1 MEVKYYEVS
10 NYPVKC
16 RLYPNKEQRKK
27 IDRFIHGVHVAHN
40 VIMYD
45 MLHNLKNTNEKLD
58 KNTGLVVHFP
68 DFNKASKASYLNEI
82 KKEYPI
88 LSEIPSSSL
97 SGQSGLIRADLKRR
111 IMSQTKDKEGI
122 CKSKKGSRPVEYL
135 SGNYYNKSNP
145 RRSYTYQEYLNKFT
159 YKNEKVLKVKL
170 AKIGEVKVR
179 GFNNSI
185 RFDASCRMTFKDYI
199 ELNPRKLITTTV
211 EKDNCNDYWIVFK
224 FTKVYKP
231 IREEKNKTEVGV
243 DVGVHDLIITSEGI
257 KYGNCKFKEQEKV
270 HIEKMNKKLSRRYGY
285 ANKKFREESN
295 KSKEDGNGSLKPS
308 NGYLHTKIKLA
319 KTHRKIAWKRN
330 TYNNN
335 ITFDLVSKHSFI
347 GIETLS
353 VTDMYKKQNGETN
366 RQRANR
372 ARCLA
377 DASMSSILQMI
388 KYKSEWYDRIC
399 QPINRWIPSSKK
411 CHVCGYIKK
420 DLALNDREW
429 TCPQC
434 GTVHDRDINA
444 SNNILDYAKIA
455 YQESIIDKAS

>member
-1 MEVKYYEVS
+1 MEVKYYEVL

-16 RLYPNKEQRKK
+16 RLYPNKEQREK

-45 MLHNLKNTNEKLD
+45 MLHNFKNTNEKID
-58 KNTGLVVHFP
+58 KNTGDVVHFP
-68 DFNKASKASYLNEI
+68 NFNEASKASYLNEL

-88 LSEIPSSSL
+88 IKEIPSAALTSKN
-97 SGQSGLIRADLKRR
+97 GLINTDLKKR
-111 IMSQTKDKEGI
+111 IISQTKDGVNKT
-122 CKSKKGSRPVEYL
+122 KKGSRPVEYL
-135 SGNYYNKSNP
+135 TGKYYNKSQP
-145 RRSYTYQEYLNKFT
+145 RRSYTYQETLSKFT
-159 YKNEKVLKVKL
+159 YKTDNVIKINL

-179 GFNNSI
+179 GFNKDI
-185 RFDASCRMTFKDYI
+185 RFDSSCMMTFKDYI
-199 ELNPRKLITTTV
+199 ELNPRKKITTTV
-211 EKDNCNDYWIVFK
+211 LKDKCDDYWIVFK
-224 FTKVYKP
+224 FTKIYKP

-243 DVGVHDLIITSEGI
+243 DVGVHDLIITSGGI

-285 ANKKFREESN
+285 ANKKFREEN
-295 KSKEDGNGSLKPS
+295 KKSKEDGNGLIKPS

-319 KTHRKIAWKRN
+319 RIHRKIAWKRN

-353 VTDMYKKQNGETN
+353 VTDMYKKKDGETN

-372 ARCLA
+372 TSGLA

-411 CHVCGYIKK
+411 CHVCGNIKK
-420 DLALNDREW
+420 DLTLNDRQW
-429 TCPQC
+429 MCPVC
-434 GTVHDRDINA
+434 GTYHDRDVNA
-444 SNNILDYAKIA
+444 AINILIRGSQDLGLSLA
-455 YQESIIDKAS
+455 